1 MTGSSASAIH
11 PTAIVDPKAELGE
24 GVSIGPYSIVGP
36 QVRLDDG
43 VELHAHV
50 VVAGRTRIGAR
61 TRIFPFASIG
71 SAPQDLKFKDE
82 PSELVIGSDNTI
94 REHVTMNP
102 GTEGGGM
109 LTQIGDGCLF
119 MVGSHVGHD
128 CRIGNRVIL
137 ANNATL
143 GGHVTIEDH
152 AILGGLSAVHQ
163 FCRIGQHVMVGGMT
177 GVEHDVVP
185 YAMVMGNR
193 AWISGLNLIGLKRRG
208 FGRETI
214 RALRD
219 AYALLFAEDG
229 TWSEHIGQV
238 AERYADDTAVRELI
252 DFVQQDSSRGFC
264 RPQAE
269 GKGNARPGDDS

>member
-1 MTGSSASAIH
+1 MTGSPASAIH
-11 PTAIVDPKAELGE
+11 PTAIVDPEAQLGE
-24 GVSIGPYSIVGP
+24 GVSIGPYSVVGP
-36 QVRLDDG
+36 HVRLDDG

-50 VVAGRTRIGAR
+50 VVSGRTRIGAR

-71 SAPQDLKFKDE
+71 SAPQDLKYKGE

-109 LTQIGDGCLF
+109 LTRIGDGCLF

-143 GGHVTIEDH
+143 GGHVIIEDH

-163 FCRIGQHVMVGGMT
+163 FCRIGQHVMVGGMS
-177 GVEHDVVP
+177 GIEHDVVP

-229 TWSEHIGQV
+229 TWSEHIEQV
-238 AERYADDTAVRELI
+238 AARYADDTAVQELI
-252 DFVQQDSSRGFC
+252 GFVRQDSSRGFC
-264 RPQAE
+264 RPQAG
-269 GKGNARPGDDS
+269 GKNDARPGDES

>member
-36 QVRLDDG
+36 HVRLDDG
-43 VELHAHV
+43 VELHSHV
-50 VVAGRTRIGAR
+50 AVSGRTRIGAR

-71 SAPQDLKFKDE
+71 SAPQDLKFKGE

-109 LTQIGDGCLF
+109 LTRIGDGCLF

-208 FGRETI
+208 FNRETI

-229 TWSEHIGQV
+229 TWAEHIEQV
-238 AERYADDTAVRELI
+238 AVRSSDDTAVQELLA
-252 DFVQQDSSRGFC
+252 FVRQDSSRGFC

>member
-1 MTGSSASAIH
+1 MTGSSVPAIH
-11 PTAIVDPKAELGE
+11 PTAIVDPKAQLGE
-24 GVSIGPYSIVGP
+24 GISIGPYSVVGP
-36 QVRLDDG
+36 HVRLDDG
-43 VELHAHV
+43 VEIHAHV
-50 VVAGRTRIGAR
+50 VVSGRTRVGAR

-71 SAPQDLKFKDE
+71 SAPQDLKYQGE
-82 PSELVIGSDNTI
+82 PSELVIGADNTI

-109 LTQIGDGCLF
+109 LTEVGDGCLF

-143 GGHVTIEDH
+143 GGHVSIADH

-163 FCRIGQHVMVGGMT
+163 FCRIGQHVMVGGMS
-177 GVEHDVVP
+177 GIEHDVVP

-193 AWISGLNLIGLKRRG
+193 AWVSGLNLIGLKRRG
-208 FGRETI
+208 FNRETI

-219 AYALLFAEDG
+219 AYALLFAEGG
-229 TWSEHIGQV
+229 TWSDRIGQV
-238 AERYADDTAVRELI
+238 AARYADDTAVQELVG
-252 DFVQQDSSRGFC
+252 FVRQDSSRGFC
-264 RPQAE
+264 RPQTE
-269 GKGNARPGDDS
+269 GKGHARPGNES

>member
-1 MTGSSASAIH
+1 MTGATAPAIH
-11 PTAIVDPKAELGE
+11 PTAIVDPRAELGA
-24 GVSIGPYSIVGP
+24 GVSIGPYSVVGP
-36 QVRLDDG
+36 HVRLDEG
-43 VELHAHV
+43 VELHSHV
-50 VVAGRTRIGAR
+50 AVSGRTRIGAR

-71 SAPQDLKFKDE
+71 SAPQDLKYKGE

-163 FCRIGQHVMVGGMT
+163 FCRIGRHVMVGGMT

-193 AWISGLNLIGLKRRG
+193 AWISGLNLVGLKRRG

-219 AYALLFAEDG
+219 AYALLFSEGG
-229 TWSEHIGQV
+229 TWADHIAQV
-238 AERYADDTAVRELI
+238 AARHTDDTAVRELV
-252 DFVQQDSSRGFC
+252 DFVRQDSSRGFC
-264 RPQAE
+264 RPQPE
-269 GKGNARPGDDS
+269 GKGNARSGDDA

>member
-71 SAPQDLKFKDE
+71 SAPQDLKFKGE

-109 LTQIGDGCLF
+109 LTQIGDGCL
-119 MVGSHVGHD
+119 
-128 CRIGNRVIL
+128 
-137 ANNATL
+137 
-143 GGHVTIEDH
+143 
-152 AILGGLSAVHQ
+152 
-163 FCRIGQHVMVGGMT
+163 IGQHVMVGGMT

-208 FGRETI
+208 FNRETI

-219 AYALLFAEDG
+219 AYAMLFAEGG
-229 TWSEHIGQV
+229 TWLEHIGQV

-269 GKGNARPGDDS
+269 GKGNARPGDDA